1 MPSRLTDASRRSVT
15 SLQDEGIPSAS
26 VRRTGNAIFDQTDP
40 AAHMLGLPKSH
51 PQLGRWVMVAIVVGC
66 AVALLMIGIFT
77 Q

>member
-1 MPSRLTDASRRSVT
+1 
-15 SLQDEGIPSAS
+15 
-26 VRRTGNAIFDQTDP
+26 
-40 AAHMLGLPKSH
+40 MLGLPKSH